1 MNTLCKAG
9 GKDIGRCFDLSLKAL
24 MLTTV
29 NGLDNILCICL
40 IIQCIRSIE
49 LVYSVGCVCVVTL
62 ISC

>member
-1 MNTLCKAG
+1 MGL
-9 GKDIGRCFDLSLKAL
+9 IVFESII
-24 MLTTV
+24 LTTA

-40 IIQCIRSIE
+40 IIQCLRSIE

>member
-1 MNTLCKAG
+1 MPY
-9 GKDIGRCFDLSLKAL
+9 GKDIGRCFVWIDLSLKAL
-24 MLTTV
+24 MLTTA
-29 NGLDNILCICL
+29 NGLDNILCTCL

>member
-1 MNTLCKAG
+1 MPYE
-9 GKDIGRCFDLSLKAL
+9 KDIGRCFVWVYLSLKAL
-24 MLTTV
+24 ILTTA

-40 IIQCIRSIE
+40 IIQCLRSIE